1 MTKHVRQAPRRR
13 RLSRR
18 TLRTWAWIAG
28 GAALFAPLGAL
39 AAQPKVATAVAA
51 SRPRPVVIHKVLRR
65 VVVVAPQAKTPP
77 PQIVYT
83 GGGSSGGGGG
93 AAPVTTTGGSGAP

>member
-1 MTKHVRQAPRRR
+1 MTEHARSAPRRR

-18 TLRTWAWIAG
+18 ALRAWAWVAG
-28 GAALFAPLGAL
+28 GAALLVPLGAL
-39 AAQPKVATAVAA
+39 AAQPKVATAAA
-51 SRPRPVVIHKVLRR
+51 GPSRPAVIHKVLRR
-65 VVVVAPQAKTPP
+65 VIVVAPQAKTTP

-83 GGGSSGGGGG
+83 GGGSSGNGG

>member
-1 MTKHVRQAPRRR
+1 MTKHVPPAPRRR

-18 TLRTWAWIAG
+18 ALRTWAWIAG

-39 AAQPKVATAVAA
+39 AAQPKVATVAAA

-83 GGGSSGGGGG
+83 GGGSSGNGG
-93 AAPVTTTGGSGAP
+93 AAPTTTTGGS

>member
-1 MTKHVRQAPRRR
+1 MTERARPAPRRR

-18 TLRTWAWIAG
+18 ALRTWAWIAG
-28 GAALFAPLGAL
+28 GAALFLPLGAL
-39 AAQPKVATAVAA
+39 AAQPKVATAAAA
-51 SRPRPVVIHKVLRR
+51 SRPRPVV
-65 VVVVAPQAKTPP
+65 VAPQAKTTP

-83 GGGSSGGGGG
+83 GGGSSSNGG

>member
-1 MTKHVRQAPRRR
+1 MTKHVRPAPRRR

-18 TLRTWAWIAG
+18 ALRTWAWIAG

-39 AAQPKVATAVAA
+39 AAQPKVATVAAA

-83 GGGSSGGGGG
+83 GGGSSGSGSGG
-93 AAPVTTTGGSGAP
+93 AAPVTTTGGS